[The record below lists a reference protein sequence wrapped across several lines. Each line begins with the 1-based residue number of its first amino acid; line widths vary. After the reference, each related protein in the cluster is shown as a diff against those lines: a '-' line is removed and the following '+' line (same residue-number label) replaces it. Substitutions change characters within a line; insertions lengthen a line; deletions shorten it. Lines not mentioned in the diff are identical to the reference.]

1 MILEFLF
8 VAIYIYIYITV
19 LALLWDMF
27 VILSNFSFDK
37 VNINKVILMNF
48 CLRFLMLIFFVSRIF
63 GEVFRGIWNGT
74 NVAIK
79 VFLGQDLTI
88 ENIEDFCNEISILI
102 CYPYPLI
109 ALDSHLFL
117 FLFWWIFPFC
127 FSLWYSHLRHPN
139 GNLLNLVWLI
149 YTF

>member
-8 VAIYIYIYITV
+8 VAIYIITV

-88 ENIEDFCNEISILI
+88 ENIEDFCNEISILMYVI
-102 CYPYPLI
+102 LI
-109 ALDSHLFL
+109 H
-117 FLFWWIFPFC
+117 
-127 FSLWYSHLRHPN
+127 
-139 GNLLNLVWLI
+139 
-149 YTF
+149 